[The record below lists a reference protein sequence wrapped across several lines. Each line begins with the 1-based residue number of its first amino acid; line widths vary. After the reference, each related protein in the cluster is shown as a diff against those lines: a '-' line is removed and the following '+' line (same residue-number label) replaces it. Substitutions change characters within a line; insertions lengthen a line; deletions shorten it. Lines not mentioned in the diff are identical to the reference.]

1 MPIINVAMLEG
12 RTLEQKRRLVQ
23 EMTKLVCDVLGCSED
38 AVTIKLEELAKE
50 NLAKGGKLFLDR

>member
-12 RTLEQKRRLVQ
+12 RTLEQKRRLVE

>member
-38 AVTIKLEELAKE
+38 AVTIKLEELAKG